1 MNPDQDALREL
12 MECNPYKSTQE
23 LALDLNTSQS
33 TICPNLK
40 KIGKMNKLSICIAHT
55 PSEKNKKQVF
65 FQGREITCFQEYYYK
80 WGKMGLLW
88 QCSMQKAMDR

>member
-65 FQGREITCFQEYYYK
+65 FQGREITCFPRI
-80 WGKMGLLW
+80 LL
-88 QCSMQKAMDR
+88 QVRKNGSFMAMFNAKSNG